1 MIFIL
6 DTKKYDI
13 ITRRMNWTDAQKH
26 CEGLGGNLATFADL
40 GEQERGL
47 KKTERDKILAG
58 YELWIGLKADQNGT
72 WLWNKGGVAASWT
85 NWWVGQPDGGTEQNC
100 ARVYAGKWWDW
111 PCSEES
117 RGGVCE
123 LPSDWYVFQS
133 SSNLFCSRLSRLYSS
148 PLYML

>member
-1 MIFIL
+1 
-6 DTKKYDI
+6 
-13 ITRRMNWTDAQKH
+13 MNWTDAQKH
-26 CEGLGGNLATFADL
+26 CEGLGGNLATFADQ
-40 GEQERGL
+40 GEQDKALEIANRGSHS
-47 KKTERDKILAG
+47 RG
-58 YELWIGLKADQNGT
+58 YEFWFRLTDVAQEGVWVSDE
-72 WLWNKGGVAASWT
+72 GGPAASWT

-148 PLYML
+148 LLHIL